1 MKHSGL
7 SQFLKASTEADLNW
21 KVKIPSQM
29 GVAAQ
34 RTQRFKVDGNGW
46 IRLGKARPLI
56 TTEQALR

>member
-7 SQFLKASTEADLNW
+7 SQFLKASAEADLNW

-34 RTQRFKVDGNGW
+34 RTQSGLDWMDPTQKV
-46 IRLGKARPLI
+46 IPPI

>member
-7 SQFLKASTEADLNW
+7 SQFLKASAEADLNW

-29 GVAAQ
+29 GVAGQ
-34 RTQRFKVDGNGW
+34 RTQRFKVDGTGW
-46 IRLGKARPLI
+46 IRLRKLVPI